1 LEVLTA
7 MLRLSIPDYVFDDI
21 CRFISENYSNNTSN
35 SLLVAQAF
43 CLKYQKYE
51 KTFGLSA
58 INKVI
63 EDGIKCGLF

>member
-1 LEVLTA
+1 

-35 SLLVAQAF
+35 SLLIAHAF
-43 CLKYQKYE
+43 CLKYTEYE
-51 KTFGLSA
+51 KTVGIPA
-58 INKVI
+58 IKQVI